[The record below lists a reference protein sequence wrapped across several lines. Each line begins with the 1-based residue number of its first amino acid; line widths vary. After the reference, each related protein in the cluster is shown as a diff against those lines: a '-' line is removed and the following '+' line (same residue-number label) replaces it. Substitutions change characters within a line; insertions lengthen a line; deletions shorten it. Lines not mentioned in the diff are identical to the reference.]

1 MPASAEKPI
10 TVVAEPTRAA
20 MGQRAGAHAAQV
32 LKDALRGAG
41 RVSVMLAAAPS
52 QSATLAALAA
62 AEGIDWDR
70 VDLFHMD
77 EYVGLGPGA
86 PQSFATWLDENFV
99 RHVPGA
105 AFHRIDPGGDP
116 EAEAARYRA
125 LLGTDP
131 FALVLLGLGVN
142 GHLAFND
149 PPADFADP
157 QSVRIVRLDEI
168 SRRQQVD
175 EGHFATMGDV
185 PATALTVTIPR
196 LLNAATVIGSVPGTA
211 KRTAVAQTLHEPIG
225 PMHPGTA
232 LRTHPD
238 STLYIDAEAD
248 PR

>member
-1 MPASAEKPI
+1 MPTMAEKPI
-10 TVVAEPTRAA
+10 TVVAEHTRAA

-32 LKDALRGAG
+32 LRDALRGGG
-41 RVSVMLAAAPS
+41 RASVMLAAAPS

-77 EYVGLGPGA
+77 EYVGLAPGA
-86 PQSFATWLDENFV
+86 RQSFATWLDENFV

-105 AFHRIDPGGDP
+105 VFHRIAPGEDS
-116 EAEAARYRA
+116 EAEADRYEA
-125 LLGTDP
+125 LLGTEP

-149 PPADFADP
+149 PPADLADP
-157 QSVRIVRLDEI
+157 KGVRIVELDAV
-168 SRRQQVD
+168 SRQQQVD
-175 EGHFATMGDV
+175 EGHFATLDDV
-185 PATALTVTIPR
+185 PTTAVTVTIPR
-196 LLNAATVIGSVPGTA
+196 LLNAATVIASVPGQA
-211 KRTAVAQTLHEPIG
+211 KRTAVAQTLREPIG

-238 STLYIDAEAD
+238 VTLYIDAEAD